1 MQSPY
6 SIGIDHT
13 HDQSQSCTHWHCES
27 VKIMLR
33 GKKSI
38 VTIIIQAKS
47 DCTTLSLQGIKPG
60 TESEIRNGL
69 GVM

>member
-27 VKIMLR
+27 IMLR

-38 VTIIIQAKS
+38 VAIIIQAKS
-47 DCTTLSLQGIKPG
+47 DIMHNPVTAKLANCIEYK
-60 TESEIRNGL
+60 
-69 GVM
+69 